1 MKQKL
6 DKLFDLRL
14 DGELDRET
22 FDFKRNDIQLR
33 MNRLKNK
40 VSSHEKA
47 DKSFNDTILGLLD
60 LATQAGSIFEKSQ
73 NLELKRLLLKFV
85 FERLSVNE
93 GKLNYK
99 LKFPFGEFVDKNVLI
114 AEATKLIEPTQ
125 SQGNK
130 GLQGNDNE
138 KLQIGCSKLI
148 EPSQGLK
155 NQGLAKN
162 FANPLQIG
170 ALGRNRTKFFQ
181 IP

>member
-73 NLELKRLLLKFV
+73 NLELKRLEISMMVYL
-85 FERLSVNE
+85 
-93 GKLNYK
+93 G
-99 LKFPFGEFVDKNVLI
+99 
-114 AEATKLIEPTQ
+114 
-125 SQGNK
+125 SQV
-130 GLQGNDNE
+130 Q
-138 KLQIGCSKLI
+138 
-148 EPSQGLK
+148 
-155 NQGLAKN
+155 AV
-162 FANPLQIG
+162 
-170 ALGRNRTKFFQ
+170 
-181 IP
+181 